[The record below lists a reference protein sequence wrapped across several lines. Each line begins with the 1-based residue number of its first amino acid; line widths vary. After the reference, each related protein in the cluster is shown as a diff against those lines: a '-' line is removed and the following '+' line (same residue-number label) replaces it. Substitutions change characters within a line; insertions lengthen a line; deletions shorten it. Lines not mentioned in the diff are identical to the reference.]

1 MQTEL
6 TNLHHLFNNIFGFLS
21 NIPFDYLNNFIPRYD
36 VIFII
41 VSITLLGFVLF
52 AQQSQTTI
60 PLDSLLDT
68 QADLERR
75 KNDNNI
81 PLNLVF
87 QRHHVGTRVHSFL
100 IDRNDSTGIRMAAL
114 FPNRAGSFR
123 VINGMVGLL
132 YTRDNVPG
140 SRVGL
145 NNQNE
150 LLINVNNYSLFPVD
164 AARGILSRGLPIQR
178 TPHARSP
185 NDITVLTVLSDYNTN
200 INTNTNNN

>member
-21 NIPFDYLNNFIPRYD
+21 NIPFDYLNNIIPSYC

-60 PLDSLLDT
+60 PVDSLLDT

-75 KNDNNI
+75 KNDNRI
-81 PLNLVF
+81 PLDLVY
-87 QRHHVGTRVHSFL
+87 QRHHVGARVHSFL
-100 IDRNDSTGIRMAAL
+100 VDRNDSTGIRMAAL
-114 FPNRAGSFR
+114 FPNRPGSFR
-123 VINGMVGLL
+123 VINGVVGLL

-150 LLINVNNYSLFPVD
+150 LLINVNNYSLFAVD
-164 AARGILSRGLPIQR
+164 VARGVQSRGLPIQR

-185 NDITVLTVLSDYNTN
+185 NDITVLTVLSDFN
-200 INTNTNNN
+200 INTNTNNNNN